1 MSYVYFLSIY
11 FCLYSLAMNTP
22 LKIGKHYIKPFRP
35 NLFLSREEGLIMH
48 SGFFPTYLLEFA
60 FFFKFTYNNIYSF

>member
-1 MSYVYFLSIY
+1 
-11 FCLYSLAMNTP
+11 MNTP